1 MGGVG
6 GRAVSVQHP
15 LGVAVVGGNEGHA
28 AHPGG
33 SLHHLAHPRVHG
45 LHGLDGG
52 LEHAGVAHHVAVGE
66 VEDDHIVIAT
76 LNALDGLLG
85 DLGGAHLRLEIVGG
99 HLGGGDQTAVLAREH
114 LLGAAVEEES
124 HMGVLLR
131 LGNAELSI
139 ALAGDIL
146 TEDIGQLPVGEGH
159 QHVGHGGVILGST
172 HIGHRE
178 VALFPLHVGE
188 GGVHKA
194 AGDLPRPVGAEV
206 DKDDGVAL
214 LHLAV
219 LGAHHGLHELIGH
232 PGIIG
237 PLYRVHRVGIL
248 HALTPGHGVVGP
260 LHPVPA
266 LVPVHGVVAAHD
278 GGHLAHAHLF
288 ALFHQ
293 LFHIALAGSGG
304 HVPAVQEAVDIHP
317 A

>member
-1 MGGVG
+1 M
-6 GRAVSVQHP
+6 
-15 LGVAVVGGNEGHA
+15 
-28 AHPGG
+28 
-33 SLHHLAHPRVHG
+33 
-45 LHGLDGG
+45 
-52 LEHAGVAHHVAVGE
+52 AHHVAVGE
-66 VEDDHIVIAT
+66 VEDDHIVIAA
-76 LNALDGLLG
+76 LNALDGLRG
-85 DLGGAHLRLEIVGG
+85 DLGGAHLRLEVIGG

-114 LLGAAVEEES
+114 LLSATVEEES

-146 TEDIGQLPVGEGH
+146 AEDIGQLPVGEGH
-159 QHVGHGGVILGST
+159 QHIGHGGVILGST

-206 DKDDGVAL
+206 DKDDGVA
-214 LHLAV
+214 
-219 LGAHHGLHELIGH
+219 
-232 PGIIG
+232 
-237 PLYRVHRVGIL
+237 
-248 HALTPGHGVVGP
+248 PGHGVVGP

>member
-1 MGGVG
+1 M
-6 GRAVSVQHP
+6 
-15 LGVAVVGGNEGHA
+15 
-28 AHPGG
+28 
-33 SLHHLAHPRVHG
+33 
-45 LHGLDGG
+45 
-52 LEHAGVAHHVAVGE
+52 AHHVAVGE
-66 VEDDHIVIAT
+66 VEDDHIVIAA
-76 LNALDGLLG
+76 LNALDGLRG
-85 DLGGAHLRLEIVGG
+85 DLGGAHLRLEVIGG

-114 LLGAAVEEES
+114 LLSATVEEES

-139 ALAGDIL
+139 ALA
-146 TEDIGQLPVGEGH
+146 
-159 QHVGHGGVILGST
+159 GVILGST

-219 LGAHHGLHELIGH
+219 LGAHHRLHKLIGH

-248 HALTPGHGVVGP
+248 HALAPGHGVVGP

-266 LVPVHGVVAAHD
+266 LVAVHGVVAAHD